1 MQPAFSREKYF
12 MTTLSKDTPG
22 KLTIDASSLTGTTAA
37 RGGRIVCPECGND
50 LLFYEVAEE
59 VTLTTSYIQNP
70 DGSFTPQHDDS
81 RILGVV
87 KLYCAECRHDLTQFH
102 NRFVEMLF

>member
-1 MQPAFSREKYF
+1 
-12 MTTLSKDTPG
+12 MTTLSKNSQS
-22 KLTIDASSLTGTTAA
+22 KYTIDQASLSGPIT
-37 RGGRIVCPECGND
+37 RPSGRIVCPECGND

-70 DGSFTPQHDDS
+70 DGSFTPQSDDS

-87 KLYCAECRHDLTQFH
+87 KLYCAECRHDLTRFH